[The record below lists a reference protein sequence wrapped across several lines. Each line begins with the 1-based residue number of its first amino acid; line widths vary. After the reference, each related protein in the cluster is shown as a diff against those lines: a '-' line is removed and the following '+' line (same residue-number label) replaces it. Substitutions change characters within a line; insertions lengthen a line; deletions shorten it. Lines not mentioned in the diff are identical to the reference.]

1 MLSAFVQKQ
10 KRPNKDG
17 PSVTDLFILTHTNK
31 DGKPAN
37 KATADIIVRHKKI
50 NILNEFILWVMHIR
64 AEIPL
69 HMQARLREDSQKRTE
84 ESGNDSTAHKFALEF
99 SSKGP
104 RGKAAAALQASFKEA
119 MEAKQRAEDEADALK
134 KKMMAMEEN
143 QRKMQEDLVNM
154 KSTVSAMNKTVPIGA
169 YPPPPKSRSK
179 RVKHI

>member
-84 ESGNDSTAHKFALEF
+84 GSTAHNSSLEF
-99 SSKGP
+99 SKGP

-143 QRKMQEDLVNM
+143 QRKMQEDLANM

-179 RVKHI
+179 RAKHI